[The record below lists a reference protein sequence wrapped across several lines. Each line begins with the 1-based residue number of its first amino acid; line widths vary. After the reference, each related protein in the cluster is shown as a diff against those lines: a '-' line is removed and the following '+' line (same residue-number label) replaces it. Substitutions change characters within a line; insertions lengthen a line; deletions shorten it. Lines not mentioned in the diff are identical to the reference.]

1 MTKIYFT
8 LTGTKHYLGMAFF
21 KPDMVVTLQKE
32 PDNPFDREAIQV
44 TLPGLGVVGHVANS
58 PYTVLGESMSAGRLY
73 DKIGDTATGIV
84 RYVLQEG
91 MVCELVKEGACYGQG
106 LGENPL

>member
-1 MTKIYFT
+1 MNEKDYQTERVITMTKIYFT

-58 PYTVLGESMSAGRLY
+58 PYPVLGESMSAGRLY
-73 DKIGDTATGIV
+73 DRMGDAAQGTVI
-84 RYVLQEG
+84 YVLNG
-91 MVCELVKEGACYGQG
+91 GAICR
-106 LGENPL
+106 LDR

>member
-1 MTKIYFT
+1 MTKVYFT
-8 LTGTKHYLGMAFF
+8 RTGTKHYLGMAFF
-21 KPDMVVTLQKE
+21 KPDMGVTLQKE

-84 RYVLQEG
+84 RYVLQDG
-91 MVCELVKEGACYGQG
+91 VACELVKEGACYGQG